1 MDKREFAMN
10 KKEIEAYQ
18 KRKRVMNSIIPGINS
33 QAHFDGTTALKKKV
47 IENRYETT
55 P

>member
-1 MDKREFAMN
+1 
-10 KKEIEAYQ
+10 
-18 KRKRVMNSIIPGINS
+18 MNSIIPGINS

>member
-1 MDKREFAMN
+1 MDRREFAMN

-33 QAHFDGTTALKKKV
+33 QPYFEGTTAL
-47 IENRYETT
+47 
-55 P
+55 

>member
-1 MDKREFAMN
+1 MDQREFNMN
-10 KKEIEAYQ
+10 KKEIEAFQ
-18 KRKRVMNSIIPGINS
+18 KRKRVMNSVIPGINS
-33 QAHFDGTTALKKKV
+33 QAQFDATTSLKKKV